1 MLFRMSKRSK
11 LRRMNNRAFLAFLSL
26 VPAFLVGCAEGNEA
40 GRTSSTGATTS
51 SSSGGGGSG
60 GSVIEENIPEP
71 DGPPKLTIVNG
82 VNDYDA
88 IRLCFVPWPD
98 GGETPVFPAD
108 AKGMAFAAALTI
120 DVASGFVPTGTDVY
134 MHVITGN
141 LGKTAGKACAEITAG
156 GLGADV
162 LVVPLAVIPRSAFE
176 APRSLL
182 LVPNGCLGGPGHE
195 DAMMDKTVC
204 GKEYSIDTPT
214 PGLLAGGMSRI
225 VEPDVLSLQAAHAVV
240 AMPEIDIRVLPG
252 AQGGMAGQ
260 VAPGLTL
267 GAIGKIPPFRG
278 FSRTDLGTIG
288 ATNILTFP
296 PSFAQ
301 PNSTS
306 PLQAALDRGGIAEAE
321 FKDGSS
327 YTMIAVGSPPTIMAG
342 AFWHGLTW
350 TVVRSDP

>member
-1 MLFRMSKRSK
+1 MI
-11 LRRMNNRAFLAFLSL
+11 NRAFLALL
-26 VPAFLVGCAEGNEA
+26 GIVPAFVVGCAEGNDA
-40 GRTSSTGATTS
+40 GLTSSTGAATTS
-51 SSSGGGGSG
+51 SSSGGGGAG
-60 GSVIEENIPEP
+60 GSDIEENIPEP
-71 DGPPKLTIVNG
+71 DGPSKLTIVNG

-108 AKGMAFAAALTI
+108 AKGMAFAAVSTI
-120 DVASGFVPTGTDVY
+120 EVASGFVPTGTDVY

-162 LVVPLAVIPRSAFE
+162 LVVPLAVIPRSALD

-195 DAMMDKTVC
+195 DANMEKTVC
-204 GKEYSIDTPT
+204 GEGYSIDTPT
-214 PGLLAGGMSRI
+214 LGLLAGGMSRI

-252 AQGGMAGQ
+252 AQGGMAGN

-267 GAIGKIPPFRG
+267 GAIGKIPPFRK
-278 FSRTDLGTIG
+278 FSRADLGLID

-296 PSFAQ
+296 PGFAQ
-301 PNSTS
+301 PTST
-306 PLQAALDRGGIAEAE
+306 LALNAALARGGISEAE

-327 YTMIAVGSPPTIMAG
+327 YTMVAVGSPPTIMAG
-342 AFWHGLTW
+342 AFWHELTW
-350 TVVRSDP
+350 AVVRSDP